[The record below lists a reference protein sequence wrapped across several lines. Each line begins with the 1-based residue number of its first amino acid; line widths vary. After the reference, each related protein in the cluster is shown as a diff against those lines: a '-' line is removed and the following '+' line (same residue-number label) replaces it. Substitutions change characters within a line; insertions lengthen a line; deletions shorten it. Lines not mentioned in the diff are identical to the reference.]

1 MGWILLVAVL
11 IFCDSIYKKQ
21 QERKIK
27 LLDEELERQRLI
39 RRVCELLEENSNAIQ
54 KTN

>member
-39 RRVCELLEENSNAIQ
+39 RRVCELLEENSNTIQ